1 MQTPAYSYSISME
14 DRGIV
19 SETAKS
25 LAQMIS
31 DETSLRQTSLLL
43 RKAIALG
50 IPVDSSLNRNR
61 ILLVI
66 AQTLMAL
73 LDSKCKLGQRRREE
87 G

>member
-1 MQTPAYSYSISME
+1 ME

-25 LAQMIS
+25 LAQMIC

-61 ILLVI
+61 ILFVI

-73 LDSKCKLGQRRREE
+73 LDSKFQSSQRGREE